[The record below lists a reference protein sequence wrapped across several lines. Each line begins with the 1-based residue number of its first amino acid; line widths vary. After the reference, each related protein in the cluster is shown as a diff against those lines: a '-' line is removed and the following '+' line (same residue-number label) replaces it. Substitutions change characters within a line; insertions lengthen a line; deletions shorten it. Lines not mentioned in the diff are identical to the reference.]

1 MAKKNIQFVKLSP
14 AAVLTSLIFTSFSS
28 VAGGS
33 YFDARNDAMG
43 GTGVAS
49 SNYTTAPLSNP
60 ALLTKGRAED
70 NVSVILPSVGVQ
82 ISDKDNMVDK
92 IDDVTDTVNRY
103 QDVFDNF
110 DLEDLLTNPT
120 GVIGNIRSASGDLA
134 NQLRDLRGN
143 KADGSAGAA
152 IVVAVPNE
160 TLPFAFVTKA
170 YGSAHLH
177 TDVAQSDIDYLDAVA
192 NGPLLPAPGDQ
203 YLLRSSATG
212 VAAIVVDYG
221 IAVAHEFKIGEQSV
235 SVGVTPKLQQTR
247 LYNYRASVY
256 NFDKD
261 KVTDSEY
268 RKNDTGFNLDAGLA
282 TDVGEHWTFGLS
294 AQNLISRDIDTKEV
308 NGYQDTWQIR
318 PLVTAGAA
326 WHNEKLTATV
336 DVDATRTKRFK
347 SQDDS
352 QYAGVGVEYRVLDW
366 LQLRGGYHADMKSN
380 DTNVVS
386 AGFGLSPFNNR
397 VHLDLAGSVGDDDT
411 WGAMA
416 QIGFSF

>member
-221 IAVAHEFKIGEQSV
+221 IAIAHEFKIGEQSV